1 MRALTALSLSLLTG
15 SVLAGPV
22 AEYQAKVEK
31 MSHDAITSQL
41 EKHPE
46 RWTTVAMKLHF
57 HIDRSGRIHDIRII
71 SLVPNRWAEDTA
83 RHSLT
88 TLKLPRVPEEVMRQ
102 TEMEGP
108 DAEAQLV
115 LAKKQSDGETL
126 IKAMQR

>member
-1 MRALTALSLSLLTG
+1 MRTLIPLSVFLVTS
-15 SVLAGPV
+15 SVLAAPV

-31 MSHDAITSQL
+31 MSHDAITSEL

-46 RWTTVAMKLHF
+46 RWTKVAMKLHF
-57 HIDRSGRIHDIRII
+57 HIDRSGRIHDIRIV
-71 SLVPNRWAEDTA
+71 SVVPNRWAEDTA
-83 RHSLT
+83 RHALT
-88 TLKLPRVPEEVMRQ
+88 MLKLPRVPSEVMRQ

-115 LAKKQSDGETL
+115 LAKKKSDGEKL